1 MCGMSGRIDLSS
13 EFEAALRRF
22 ADTSFDQ
29 LDQIDQILV
38 TIWGIE
44 AEVNNGG
51 FDQYY
56 FNGAGDQAFFAPDAL
71 RAIGALR
78 MSDIASRANAAFG
91 RGGPPRGRNER
102 HDRLFEIAPRDAEA
116 GPWDQL
122 DGEFQD
128 YPDGIAALLIE
139 FLRARRGGDA

>member
-1 MCGMSGRIDLSS
+1 MSVRIRLPS

-29 LDQIDQILV
+29 LDRILV

-78 MSDIASRANAAFG
+78 MSDIASRANAKFG
-91 RGGPPRGRNER
+91 RGGPPGDRDQR
-102 HDRLFEIAPRDAEA
+102 HDRLFEIAPRDADV

-122 DGEFQD
+122 DGEFLD
-128 YPDGIAALLIE
+128 YPDDIAALLIQ
-139 FLRARRGGDA
+139 FLRASRGRRVAPPRRA